1 MAAEGR
7 QMTMVVG
14 EHRNAI
20 TRLSR
25 DLHIPQHQVGA
36 LYFEQL
42 HSLAENARISR
53 YLGLIAEKHTRAVLQ
68 ASKPAPHLEN

>member
-1 MAAEGR
+1 MATEGR

-20 TRLSR
+20 ARLSR

-36 LYFEQL
+36 LYFDEL
-42 HSLAENARISR
+42 HSLAETARIGR

-68 ASKPAPHLEN
+68 ASKPKLHRKK